1 LIDAPTLRGM
11 SAQNG
16 APKRTKAI
24 VPKRKGLYLMTMQA
38 TYSPDDNKLRLYSV
52 ERLDSETY
60 ARVKAAGFSW
70 APKQQLFVAPAW
82 TPSREDLLIELCGY
96 IGDEDTSLGDRAE
109 QRAER
114 FDEYSDKRLADAE
127 SARNAVAAIAD
138 GIPMGQPILVG
149 HHSERRARKDAE
161 RIESGMR
168 KAVKMWRTSQYWEA
182 RAAGAIRHAKYKEL
196 PGVRHRRI
204 KTIEADKRKRERERT
219 EAQKWLK
226 LWVMPGLTLEQAR
239 KIANYCW
246 LSVVKHPTLDQWR
259 TAYDVLRSD
268 PPEWSIDQVQ
278 EVAARTYPKT
288 IEYCNR
294 WIEHCE
300 NRLSYERAMLADQ
313 IGTEPGTAD
322 AMGSR
327 FDLQPGGQV
336 LTGRSDDE
344 WLTVLRVNRSNG
356 IVNSVT
362 TTAPRSMSWCA
373 KTKCGVEK
381 IRDYRA
387 PTPDDKAAVK
397 KAGSVAP
404 LCNYPGDG
412 FEHMTKA
419 DYDKKHKDYKCTRV
433 VKATETAGLHRVRH
447 AMLPGY
453 KTAHVYLI
461 DAKRV
466 DPPAPVPPTE
476 PKDVAE
482 FVREFAVPP
491 ADRSA
496 PVTADSASPA
506 ATADFEAMA
515 ATLRRGGVQ
524 VVTAPQLFPTP
535 AELAREVVSI
545 AGVMPGERVLEPSAG
560 TGAILHS
567 VFGAFTQADCGR
579 VVAVEINP
587 RLAEGLRGDRQRRLY
602 ANESNFDI
610 RCTDFLE
617 CSEAELGTFHR
628 VVMNPPFVNGADIK
642 HIEHARKFL
651 KPGGR
656 LVAIC
661 ADGPRQR
668 AQLLP
673 LATTWRALPAGTFK
687 ESGTMV
693 NAALLVID
701 APPG

>member
-1 LIDAPTLRGM
+1 M
-11 SAQNG
+11 MN
-16 APKRTKAI
+16 
-24 VPKRKGLYLMTMQA
+24 A
-38 TYSPDDNKLRLYSV
+38 TFSPDDNKLRLYSV
-52 ERLDSETY
+52 ARLDPETY

-70 APKQQLFVAPAW
+70 APKQNLFVAPAW
-82 TPSREDLLIELCGY
+82 SPAREDLLIELCGE
-96 IGDEDTSLGDRAE
+96 IGDEDTSLIDRAE
-109 QRAER
+109 DRAER

-127 SARNAVAAIAD
+127 RARAGVAAIAD
-138 GIPMGQPILVG
+138 NIPFGQPILVG
-149 HHSERRARKDAE
+149 HHSEKHARRDAE
-161 RIESGMR
+161 KIDAGMR

-204 KTIEADKRKRERERT
+204 KTIEADKRKRERERAD
-219 EAQKWLK
+219 AQKWLK
-226 LWVMPGLTLEQAR
+226 LWAVPGLTLELAR
-239 KIANYCW
+239 KIANHCW
-246 LSVVKHPTLDQWR
+246 LSVVKHPMLDQWR
-259 TAYDVLRSD
+259 TAYDVLRND
-268 PPEWSIDQVQ
+268 PPEWSVEQVQ
-278 EVAARTYPKT
+278 GVAARLYPKQ
-288 IEYCNR
+288 IEHCNR
-294 WIEHCE
+294 WIEHFE

-313 IGTEPGTAD
+313 IGAEPGASD

-336 LTGRSDDE
+336 LTGRSDE
-344 WLTVLRVNRSNG
+344 WLTVLRVNRTG
-356 IVNSVT
+356 GAVNSVT
-362 TTAPRSMSWCA
+362 TTAPRSMSWCT

-387 PTPDDKAAVK
+387 PSAEDKAAVK

-447 AMLPGY
+447 AMLAGH
-453 KTAHVYLI
+453 KTAHVFLT

-466 DPPAPVPPTE
+466 DPPTPIPPSE
-476 PKDVAE
+476 PNDPAE
-482 FVREFAVPP
+482 FVREFVAPP
-491 ADRSA
+491 AISSPPA
-496 PVTADSASPA
+496 AADSPSPS
-506 ATADFEAMA
+506 ATADFESMA
-515 ATLRRGGVQ
+515 ATLKTGGVQ
-524 VVTAPQLFPTP
+524 VVSVPQLFPTP
-535 AELAREVVSI
+535 TDLAREVVHL

-567 VFGAFTQADCGR
+567 VFGAFTGADCGR
-579 VVAVEINP
+579 LVAVEINP
-587 RLAEGLRGDRQRRLY
+587 RLAEALRDDRQRRLY

-610 RCTDFLE
+610 RCADFLE

-628 VVMNPPFVNGADIK
+628 VVMNPPFVNGADIR

-651 KPGGR
+651 KPGSR

-668 AQLLP
+668 ERLQPIAAEWRSLP
-673 LATTWRALPAGTFK
+673 PGTFK

-693 NAALLVID
+693 SAALLVID
-701 APPG
+701 APACTS